1 MGFFHR
7 PRAGRPSLALDLAE
21 EFCALTDRFVVSLI
35 RRRLEPGAPPVARR
49 GQSIRLCPV
58 PSTRL
63 GPRGVGLRR
72 LHPMVEEVVRVES
85 EAGYQRWAP
94 QKREDVRFRAAGRRW
109 TPGRVQRQATTQ
121 RSTDDMSVTLN
132 VRASKDAIRTA
143 RRLNPEFPGELDQL
157 AWQIG
162 LRWCHPE
169 RSVVTNH
176 DAKDTDR
183 NYLAVCRAPEA
194 AENGLRL
201 DVRGN
206 LISITVLTLLNP
218 TYRGSR
224 SNRTTLMIALV
235 DYDNLRV
242 GGRDIR
248 AIVQQL
254 LDEVGVARCEGER
267 AVRFRLYGGWFEGL
281 HLSRRA
287 QRLSAAID
295 SRFPR
300 RMSVV
305 SGELAVTL
313 MVTVE
318 LARRLVDDRIDL
330 THTYR
335 RWSTPPTL
343 SCLAAPFEAC
353 ARPGQCALS
362 GLAPFVNN
370 AQCPVPAC
378 GVTPPA
384 VLKKEEQKLVDSML
398 VVDLVHLAETR
409 SEPIVLASSDDDMWP
424 GIRAALLRGA
434 QVVHV
439 GATAVPRQYERLV
452 ENYAY
457 AIDPKG

>member
-1 MGFFHR
+1 
-7 PRAGRPSLALDLAE
+7 
-21 EFCALTDRFVVSLI
+21 
-35 RRRLEPGAPPVARR
+35 
-49 GQSIRLCPV
+49 
-58 PSTRL
+58 
-63 GPRGVGLRR
+63 
-72 LHPMVEEVVRVES
+72 
-85 EAGYQRWAP
+85 
-94 QKREDVRFRAAGRRW
+94 
-109 TPGRVQRQATTQ
+109 
-121 RSTDDMSVTLN
+121 
-132 VRASKDAIRTA
+132 
-143 RRLNPEFPGELDQL
+143 
-157 AWQIG
+157 
-162 LRWCHPE
+162 
-169 RSVVTNH
+169 
-176 DAKDTDR
+176 
-183 NYLAVCRAPEA
+183 
-194 AENGLRL
+194 
-201 DVRGN
+201 
-206 LISITVLTLLNP
+206 
-218 TYRGSR
+218 
-224 SNRTTLMIALV
+224 MIALV

-295 SRFPR
+295 LRFPR

-353 ARPGQCALS
+353 ARPAQCALS
-362 GLAPFVNN
+362 GLAPFVND

>member
-1 MGFFHR
+1 
-7 PRAGRPSLALDLAE
+7 
-21 EFCALTDRFVVSLI
+21 
-35 RRRLEPGAPPVARR
+35 
-49 GQSIRLCPV
+49 
-58 PSTRL
+58 
-63 GPRGVGLRR
+63 
-72 LHPMVEEVVRVES
+72 
-85 EAGYQRWAP
+85 
-94 QKREDVRFRAAGRRW
+94 
-109 TPGRVQRQATTQ
+109 
-121 RSTDDMSVTLN
+121 
-132 VRASKDAIRTA
+132 
-143 RRLNPEFPGELDQL
+143 
-157 AWQIG
+157 
-162 LRWCHPE
+162 
-169 RSVVTNH
+169 
-176 DAKDTDR
+176 
-183 NYLAVCRAPEA
+183 
-194 AENGLRL
+194 
-201 DVRGN
+201 
-206 LISITVLTLLNP
+206 
-218 TYRGSR
+218 
-224 SNRTTLMIALV
+224 MIALV

-242 GGRDIR
+242 GGRDIW

-254 LDEVGVARCEGER
+254 LDEVGVPRCEGER

-305 SGELAVTL
+305 SGELAVAL

-353 ARPGQCALS
+353 ARPAQCALS

-424 GIRAALLRGA
+424 GASTPDPAGAVRVRGRNSPVVAVRLGGRCADPGSGPRRPTVSLPFISPRGQRRGRGKQTAEPTRRVATPFRASGPDPTATRRQRVPWPRRSSPKRG
-434 QVVHV
+434 
-439 GATAVPRQYERLV
+439 
-452 ENYAY
+452 
-457 AIDPKG
+457 